1 MKCNRCGE
9 NVEVVKIG
17 TDNWSAGCECWTCYS
32 VTPMLAQMLYRCEFN
47 ERFGRVWIDEASG
60 TPPETFN
67 LSDLLAPDFGKL
79 QLVGPADC

>member
-9 NVEVVKIG
+9 QVEVVKIG

-32 VTPMLAQMLYRCEFN
+32 VTPPLAQSLYRCEFN
-47 ERFGRVWIDEASG
+47 ERFGRVWLEWGG
-60 TPPETFN
+60 TPLETYK
-67 LSDLLAPDFGKL
+67 LGDLLDANFGKT

>member
-9 NVEVVKIG
+9 QVEVVKIG

-32 VTPMLAQMLYRCEFN
+32 VTPPLALSLYRCEFN
-47 ERFGRVWIDEASG
+47 ERFGRVWIEL
-60 TPPETFN
+60 TPLEN
-67 LSDLLAPDFGKL
+67 IKLGGMLANELGKL